1 MDIWAWAALAAIICI
16 SWALWRKYR
25 KPRLEPGTVLISSD
39 IDRQE
44 FSRIF
49 AKALLDETGR
59 KVLVPLLQASGN
71 NVTWREMAILK
82 CVLGEETREYLVET
96 IRAMGDQHTTY
107 REAEILNRQM
117 DILTSVV
124 GKEKNHSP

>member
-1 MDIWAWAALAAIICI
+1 MEIWVWAVLVAIIWI

-39 IDRQE
+39 VDRQE

-49 AKALLDETGR
+49 ARALLDETGR
-59 KVLVPLLQASGN
+59 KILVPLLQASRN
-71 NVTWREMAILK
+71 TFTRREMAILK
-82 CVLGEETREYLVET
+82 YVLGEETREHLVET
-96 IRAMGDQHTTY
+96 IETLGAEHTNY

-117 DILTSVV
+117 DILRSVV
-124 GKEKNHSP
+124 GKEKNPSP